1 MSSAS
6 WRDAAL
12 RRPELAI
19 VLTSLA
25 LRLLTSLVLVATFH
39 LVPSFD
45 ASAAVLSPPVSPLF
59 QPFVRWDT
67 VYFVRIAQDGYTQ
80 EQRLAFMPGLPGIM
94 RGGGVLLAWLKGA
107 DRTTQEDLVLAGML
121 ASAAATTGAALALYR
136 LTLLLLSSTPH
147 ALLTALLFLL
157 APARAVLHAVPY
169 TEPFA
174 AFFTFLGMLCFA
186 RGRHLLAALV
196 WAAGTAFRAQ
206 GVVVGVGFFGWEF
219 VLRRG
224 WKGGRFSLRRLFTG
238 ILPFILLS
246 ALSAAPFFAFQ
257 AYAYRQFCTTPT
269 SPLRPWCTK
278 SLGLSYDW
286 VQTHYWDVGP
296 FRYWTLQQLPNFVLA
311 LPVFALS
318 FAASY
323 SYYSSNVLPVLR
335 STVPFIPLPSRSRA
349 AEARPFLGESLV
361 PYVHLHTATTLLLL
375 VSSHVQI
382 VLRVCATGPT
392 VWWFA
397 ADLLLAGEAEREG
410 EGEGEADT
418 EKEKDKEKAEASRK
432 KNDEGHEGR
441 KEKEKEATRRTTRNR
456 NEWGRRWVA
465 HCVVWGTVAVV
476 LWATFL
482 PPA

>member
-12 RRPELAI
+12 RRPELAL
-19 VLTSLA
+19 VLSSLA
-25 LRLLTSLVLVATFH
+25 LRLLTSLVLVSTFH

-67 VYFVRIAQDGYTQ
+67 VYFVHIARDGYAQ

-94 RGGGVLLAWLKGA
+94 RGGGVLLAWLKGE
-107 DRTTQEDLVLAGML
+107 DKTTQEDLVLAGML

-136 LTLLLLSSTPH
+136 LTLVFSSIPH
-147 ALLTALLFLL
+147 ALLAALLFLL
-157 APARAVLHAVPY
+157 APARAVLHAAPY

-174 AFFTFLGMLCFA
+174 ALFTFLGMLCFA
-186 RGRHLLAALV
+186 RSRHLLAALV
-196 WAAGTAFRAQ
+196 WAVGTAFRAQ
-206 GVVVGVGFFGWEF
+206 GLVVGVGFFGWKF
-219 VLRRG
+219 VLRTG
-224 WKGGRFSLRRLFTG
+224 WKDGRFSLRRLVAG
-238 ILPFILLS
+238 LLPFMLLS
-246 ALSAAPFFAFQ
+246 LLSAAPFFAFQ

-269 SPLRPWCTK
+269 SPVRPWCTK
-278 SLGLSYDW
+278 GLGLSYGW
-286 VQTHYWDVGP
+286 IQSHYWDNGP

-318 FAASY
+318 SAASY

-335 STVPFIPLPSRSRA
+335 STVPFIPLPSPPPSPSPSPSPA
-349 AEARPFLGESLV
+349 AAARPFLDEFLI

-397 ADLLLAGEAEREG
+397 ADLLLVGKAAADAER
-410 EGEGEADT
+410 
-418 EKEKDKEKAEASRK
+418 
-432 KNDEGHEGR
+432 GR
-441 KEKEKEATRRTTRNR
+441 TQ
-456 NEWGRRWVA
+456 WGRRWVGY
-465 HCVVWGTVAVV
+465 CVVWGSIAVV